1 MAFGTFIDEMMHT
14 VLVAA
19 REQTQES
26 AGYWI
31 IPTQ

>member
-1 MAFGTFIDEMMHT
+1 MVFGTFIDEVIHT
-14 VLVAA
+14 VLVIA
-19 REQTQES
+19 RKQTQES